1 MAVGHH
7 IAVAAT
13 AEEVVKMDV
22 DIHVQAG
29 VLEDVMA
36 LVNGD
41 AKPHAGVVVQAVL

>member
-1 MAVGHH
+1 
-7 IAVAAT
+7 
-13 AEEVVKMDV
+13 MDV

-41 AKPHAGVVVQAVL
+41 VKTHAKEGVLAVL